1 MLNNNTDETKPVE
14 VNHSTN
20 AMPADMP
27 PAPELDK
34 PKRLKW
40 ILSGVAAVVILGI
53 IGGLIGYQ
61 TAIQNRKRI
70 AADQLTLV
78 TTTQFELGVADFQAG
93 RLETARRRFEY
104 VIQADPNYPGAA
116 EKLTEVMLAMATLS
130 TPTTAPTPTLTV
142 EPTPDFSGVEE
153 MMQRAQDL
161 LKNKQWEDALT
172 VLDLMRKENI
182 DFRTVDVDGMY
193 YIALRERGVQK
204 IVYDGNLE
212 GGIYDLARVEKF
224 APLDKEADGFRT
236 FARFYLTGAS
246 FWKVDWPQVLVY
258 FEQVYPALPN
268 LRDLS
273 GWTAQERYR
282 IALVEYGNQLM
293 IAGDYCKAKD
303 QFEKAL
309 TFSVDDQVNQAFEKA
324 KRECEGDKDETE
336 EPQATQAVTPTPTQG
351 TPVPTEVT
359 PVPTEETP
367 VPTEVTPEPTEETPE
382 PTASSESGDTS
393 EG

>member
-14 VNHSTN
+14 VNPSTN
-20 AMPADMP
+20 ALPVDMP
-27 PAPELDK
+27 PAPGIEK

-40 ILSGVAAVVILGI
+40 ILGGVAAVVILGM

-78 TTTQFELGVADFQAG
+78 TTTQFELGIADFQAG

-104 VIQADPNYPGAA
+104 VIQADPKYPGAA

-130 TPTTAPTPTLTV
+130 TPTTAPTPTMTV

-161 LKNKQWEDALT
+161 LRNKQWDDALT

-204 IVYDGNLE
+204 IVNHGNLE

-224 APLDKEADGFRT
+224 APLDREADGFRT
-236 FARFYLTGAS
+236 YARFYLTGAS

-293 IAGDYCKAKD
+293 ISGEYCKAKD

-309 TFSVDDQVNQAFEKA
+309 TFSVDDKVSQAFEKA
-324 KRECEGDKDETE
+324 KQECDGGKTETPKE
-336 EPQATQAVTPTPTQG
+336 TQVTPLPTQTTPLPTEV

-359 PVPTEETP
+359 PVPTEVTP
-367 VPTEVTPEPTEETPE
+367 VPTEVTPEPTV
-382 PTASSESGDTS
+382 SSGGGDTS
-393 EG
+393 GG

>member
-1 MLNNNTDETKPVE
+1 MQFLGRIDAFCGIIDAMLNNNTDETKPVE

-359 PVPTEETP
+359 P
-367 VPTEVTPEPTEETPE
+367 EPTE
-382 PTASSESGDTS
+382 PTYP
-393 EG
+393 